1 MKIQMFTWAGRIVAL
16 DVLVVEDSRVSLRPG
31 DQLPSCHPLQKQA
44 EGKHSGHPRFW
55 RFSTNMAFHRCP
67 KENLCGFSPDTSQV
81 TSGHIAMFNVSQHL
95 KWAETWSTYSHYPSS
110 ATQWCGLASSGIAK
124 YSRRSS
130 MRRHPVSTDVGA
142 ASVSAADPA
151 HVSELI
157 PARSL
162 PWCVPSMNQ
171 LTTQYML

>member
-1 MKIQMFTWAGRIVAL
+1 MDSPTQLEAFSGSLPAGVEVPTPAALDLRLPHRHLPHSSQVARQHLETRRTSQGDQSWAGRIVAL

-67 KENLCGFSPDTSQV
+67 IENLGGFSPDTSQV

-95 KWAETWSTYSHYPSS
+95 RWADTWSTYSHYPSS
-110 ATQWCGLASSGIAK
+110 A
-124 YSRRSS
+124 
-130 MRRHPVSTDVGA
+130 
-142 ASVSAADPA
+142 
-151 HVSELI
+151 
-157 PARSL
+157 
-162 PWCVPSMNQ
+162 NQ
-171 LTTQYML
+171 